1 MTHPIDSVQ
10 STSTSLS
17 LCFLPELNDLAG
29 RQNTVDV
36 RKHSQ
41 QNQSDAGADREGRAS
56 WGGRQGARVVPV
68 VNYV

>member
-1 MTHPIDSVQ
+1 MQCNLQARPCPSV
-10 STSTSLS
+10 
-17 LCFLPELNDLAG
+17 FLPELNDLAG

-56 WGGRQGARVVPV
+56 
-68 VNYV
+68 